1 MKDYRGEI
9 FTATQRLLPKH
20 GLSRLGGKLAESKSP
35 RVKNTLIKQFVNAY
49 DINMSEA
56 LESDPYQYESFNA
69 LFTRALKPDARPIDC
84 SADNIVCPVD
94 GTVSQ
99 IGNVVND
106 SVIQAKGKSFSAT
119 TLLGNEEDADHFEG
133 GNFATIYLSPKDYH
147 RVHMPISGKL
157 ISARYIPGQLFSV
170 NNSTANNIPSLFARN
185 ERLACMFD
193 TDLGKMAYVMVG
205 AMMVAGIG
213 TVWKQHYLPG
223 HIQTSIF
230 TNNNAV
236 NLGKGE
242 QLGHFNFGS
251 TVVVLFE
258 ENKIKWNEEYQSGS
272 TTRLGEPLAQII

>member
-1 MKDYRGEI
+1 MKDYQGEL
-9 FTATQRLLPKH
+9 FAATQRLLPKH
-20 GLSRLGGKLAESKSP
+20 GLSRLAGKLAESKSP
-35 RVKNTLIKQFVNAY
+35 KVKNALIKQFVNAY

-69 LFTRALKPDARPIDC
+69 LFTRALKPDARPIDH
-84 SADNIVCPVD
+84 STTNIVCPVD

-99 IGNVVND
+99 IGNVIND

-119 TLLGNEEDADHFEG
+119 TLLGSEEDADHFEG

-170 NNSTANNIPSLFARN
+170 NNSTANNIQGLFARN
-185 ERLACMFD
+185 ERLVCMFN
-193 TDLGKMAYVMVG
+193 TDIGKMAYVMVG

-213 TVWKQHYLPG
+213 TVWKEHYLPG
-223 HIQTSIF
+223 HMQSSVF
-230 TNNNAV
+230 TGSNSVELA
-236 NLGKGE
+236 KGE

-251 TVVVLFE
+251 TVVMLFE
-258 ENKIKWNEEYQSGS
+258 EDKIQWNEEYQSGT
-272 TTRLGEPLAQII
+272 TTRLGEPLAHIA